1 MEKMMVPIEAISRFR
16 WNADCGVRLKSLRG
30 KKSRVVLASE
40 IASSL
45 VLPEAIG
52 NMKPESC
59 SARYIQKLEEGDM
72 NSIAPEM
79 LFAIVKV
86 LETSIS
92 EILNIAIWATP

>member
-16 WNADCGVRLKSLRG
+16 WDADCGVRLKKLRG
-30 KKSRVVLASE
+30 KKGRATLAIE

-45 VLPEAIG
+45 EIVEAIG
-52 NMKPESC
+52 NMRPESC

-79 LFAIVKV
+79 LHAIVKV
-86 LETSIS
+86 LGTSIG